1 MYVDNI
7 MLKKLEH
14 CQVQTYVSH
23 KVLSESGDVEVN
35 PGPSDQCSTK
45 TNLAPNSQLQIQ
57 FHY

>member
-14 CQVQTYVSH
+14 CQVQTYNVSH

-45 TNLAPNSQLQIQ
+45 TNLAPNSQL
-57 FHY
+57 